1 MRSFYLRIRVYAIE
15 ECGPKFVICD
25 FFIHLPRVYAIVN
38 EKKNLKI
45 IFLIKN
51 KNLINFTVSMNPKNQ
66 IF

>member
-38 EKKNLKI
+38 EKKNLKM
-45 IFLIKN
+45 IF
-51 KNLINFTVSMNPKNQ
+51 FNQ
-66 IF
+66 KFN